1 MKWWQRILV
10 ILLGCGIWLFNIMP
24 ALAAVNVN
32 LEKSILE
39 IIDKHPE
46 AILKSLSAYQRQQRE
61 QQTQAQV
68 QVFEQVRQQLPQ
80 LLEHS
85 PVLGDRQ
92 SAAVTL
98 IEFADFEC
106 PFCIQAHLGLKQ
118 LCDRFPT
125 LAFAYKNL
133 PLADIHP
140 QSIPAAKAAWAA
152 GRQGKFWQYHDALYE
167 TEKPLDEA
175 VYLKI
180 AKKSNLDLSRFN
192 RDRQSIAASQAIAQ
206 DLQLA
211 AQLQITG
218 TPFFLAISSTNIEA
232 VSGVDFERLESIL
245 DQAIPRGENDFGS

>member
-1 MKWWQRILV
+1 MKWWRRILV
-10 ILLGCGIWLFNIMP
+10 MILLCCSIWLFNIMP
-24 ALAAVNVN
+24 ALATVNAN

-39 IIDKHPE
+39 VIDKHPE
-46 AILKSLSAYQRQQRE
+46 AILRSLSAYQRQQRE
-61 QQTQAQV
+61 QQAKAQM

-80 LLEHS
+80 IVENS
-85 PVLGDRQ
+85 PVLGDHQR
-92 SAAVTL
+92 AAVTL

-106 PFCIQAHLGLKQ
+106 PFCVQAHLGLKQ
-118 LCDRFPT
+118 LRDRFPT
-125 LAFAYKNL
+125 MAFAYKNL

-152 GRQGKFWQYHDALYE
+152 GKQGKFWQYHDALYE

-192 RDRQSIAASQAIAQ
+192 RDRQSIAASQVISQ

-211 AQLQITG
+211 TQLQITG
-218 TPFFLAISSTNIEA
+218 TPFFLAVSLDGVEAISGA
-232 VSGVDFERLESIL
+232 DFNRLEVVL
-245 DQAIPRGENDFGS
+245 NQLMAA